1 MRNAFVSELLV
12 QARKDE
18 RIILLTGD
26 LGYSVLEEFQQAL
39 PKQFIN
45 LGINEQSSI
54 SIAAG
59 MAKQGFKP
67 FYYSIGNFPTF
78 RCLEQIRNDVC
89 FMDLGVCIVAL
100 GAGFAYGTL
109 GYSHHLVE
117 DLSAL
122 RSISNLRIYSP
133 FDPNDTKEITAKIC
147 ESSRPTYLRLGR
159 GGETKLSDHFP
170 LEKNLN
176 LNQNYSGTIIFTGNI
191 GAEAYEARDKLADL
205 GIKVQIAS
213 ISNLSDISRENL
225 ERILKIGPVLTLE
238 EHVLA
243 GGFGSLILEKAN
255 ELTTNYRIDRVGIK
269 GIISHLA
276 GSQEF
281 LIRNYE
287 LNADALVKKYLNII
301 K

>member
-12 QARKDE
+12 QAQKDE

-39 PKQFIN
+39 PNQFIN

-100 GAGFAYGTL
+100 GAGFAYGTS

-122 RSISNLRIYSP
+122 RSISNLNIYSP
-133 FDPNDTKEITAKIC
+133 FDPSDTKKITSKIC
-147 ESSRPTYLRLGR
+147 ENSRPSYLRLGR
-159 GGETKLSDHFP
+159 GGEKELSGHIP
-170 LEKNLN
+170 LEQDVS
-176 LNQNYSGTIIFTGNI
+176 LNQIYSGTILFTGNI
-191 GAEAYEARDKLADL
+191 GTEAYEARDKLAKI
-205 GIKVQIAS
+205 GVTVQVSS
-213 ISNLSDISRENL
+213 ISNLSDINTENL
-225 ERILKIGPVLTLE
+225 LRILEIGPVLTLE

-243 GGFGSLILEKAN
+243 GGFGSLILEKAS
-255 ELTTNYRIDRVGIK
+255 ELTPEYTIERVGVKEIF
-269 GIISHLA
+269 SHLA
-276 GSQEF
+276 GSREY

-287 LNADALVKKYLNII
+287 LNSDAIVKKYLNII